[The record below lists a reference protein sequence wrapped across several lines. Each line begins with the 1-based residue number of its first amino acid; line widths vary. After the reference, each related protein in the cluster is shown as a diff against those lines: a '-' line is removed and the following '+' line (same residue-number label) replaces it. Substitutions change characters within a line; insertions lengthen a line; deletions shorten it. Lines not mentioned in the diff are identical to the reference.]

1 MNTNALRTLSP
12 SNSDSTSN
20 LSQKC
25 CARESPL
32 LPAAATATTT
42 TLVGQ
47 ESHSEDSSLSD
58 GDRTLVESLHNRYGG
73 DSQISS
79 TSHSP
84 YLSSPED
91 EAYNKANSLKRIH
104 DLFQMAPDHTMETTS
119 ISRSNTPQFFCAE
132 KINAV
137 DPMTIWP
144 RIHTSS
150 TNDPNEE
157 LACKPILSY
166 KIIVDSRMKMST
178 FTRHVESLI
187 GVPSNYF
194 KLHHKYEVIDLM
206 SSTVL
211 FVCMGET
218 LCVELGKVLQP
229 DEDKVKISFMR
240 LSELDNDTGKL
251 PCICEWVC
259 KASMTVG
266 EAKKELI
273 AKLHRIDVKYK
284 TLNLNNCRLWLKG
297 GRNPIEIMD
306 DDETLGTDLRSMASA
321 EVHKAKQNKYI
332 CLFTNWS
339 FH

>member
-1 MNTNALRTLSP
+1 MNANVLHTLSP
-12 SNSDSTSN
+12 SNSDCTSN
-20 LSQKC
+20 LSQKS

-32 LPAAATATTT
+32 LPATAAAAGTT
-42 TLVGQ
+42 TLAGQ

-79 TSHSP
+79 TNHSP

-91 EAYNKANSLKRIH
+91 DAYNKANSLKRIH
-104 DLFQMAPDHTMETTS
+104 DLFQMAPDHTMETAS
-119 ISRSNTPQFFCAE
+119 MSRSNTPQFFYAE

-137 DPMTIWP
+137 DWMTISP
-144 RIHTSS
+144 RILSSS

-157 LACKPILSY
+157 LGRKPTHSY
-166 KIIVDSRMKMST
+166 KIIVDPRMKMST
-178 FTRHVESLI
+178 FMRHVESLI

-194 KLHHKYEVIDLM
+194 KLQHKYEVIDLM
-206 SSTVL
+206 STVL

-218 LCVELGKVLQP
+218 LSVELGKVLQP
-229 DEDKVKISFMR
+229 DEDKAKISFMR

-259 KASMTVG
+259 KASMTVA

-297 GRNPIEIMD
+297 GRNPIEIMG
-306 DDETLGTDLRSMASA
+306 DDETLGTDLRSMTGA
-321 EVHKAKQNKYI
+321 EVCKA
-332 CLFTNWS
+332 S
-339 FH
+339 